1 MLSKTKLLIFGVF
14 IICILVFLWLCV
26 LRSPSELSEDKFVE
40 IYVQLSIAKE
50 MSAADTVKLKEEKER
65 IFEKAGITQDEM
77 NAFVKR
83 CNQKPDRWARVWKK
97 IVEKL
102 EKRRKDLK

>member
-1 MLSKTKLLIFGVF
+1 MLSRTKLFIIGVF
-14 IICILVFLWLCV
+14 IICILVLLWLLA
-26 LRSPSELSEDKFVE
+26 LRPSSDLSEEKFVE
-40 IYVQLSIAKE
+40 VYVQLSIAKE
-50 MSAADTVKLKEEKER
+50 MFAADTVKLKEERER
-65 IFEKAGITQDEM
+65 IFEEAGVTQDEM

-102 EKRRKDLK
+102 EKRRQDLK